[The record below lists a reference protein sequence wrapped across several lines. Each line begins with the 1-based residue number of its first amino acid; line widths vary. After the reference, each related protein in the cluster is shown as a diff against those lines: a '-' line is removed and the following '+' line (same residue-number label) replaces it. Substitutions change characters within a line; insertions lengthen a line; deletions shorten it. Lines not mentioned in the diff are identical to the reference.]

1 MQFRAP
7 PKTGKYSMEV
17 QLLSSCY
24 MGLDVTLEIDFEVS
38 PASEL
43 PEYMPH
49 PEDVRLFLLFNKFNI
64 INNFFYPISFRFHLI
79 MKQHYLKICSYLI

>member
-17 QLLSSCY
+17 QLMSSCY
-24 MGLDVTLEIDFEVS
+24 MGLDMTLEIDFEVS
-38 PASEL
+38 PATEL

-49 PEDVRLFLLFNKFNI
+49 PEDVK
-64 INNFFYPISFRFHLI
+64 
-79 MKQHYLKICSYLI
+79 K